1 MNRPPAA
8 LLALTINVLVLCAA
22 EPLHTR
28 QEGGLTMGNGAS
40 NWISVDRA
48 TRDDK
53 ELTFAE
59 VQIEG
64 AGWLVIHPFQDGR
77 PNGDRVVGVT
87 RLESGTNQGVKIEV
101 PKGLEAGEQMIVM
114 LHRDSNDNGDFDFIF
129 VDDRNVMDR
138 AVFEGTKMI
147 GHVVAAP

>member
-1 MNRPPAA
+1 MLRNHRLVLP
-8 LLALTINVLVLCAA
+8 LVLVLLAA
-22 EPLHTR
+22 SQAAPA
-28 QEGGLTMGNGAS
+28 QESAAMTMGNGDS
-40 NWISVDRA
+40 NWITVDA
-48 TRDDK
+48 MQRDGNT
-53 ELTFAE
+53 LTFGE
-59 VQIEG
+59 VKIAG
-64 AGWLVIHPFQDGR
+64 DGWLVIHPFQDGR

-87 RLESGTNQGVKIEV
+87 RLEDGSNTDVRIEV
-101 PKGLEAGEQMIVM
+101 PKGLEAGERMIVM